1 MSDLNYSINV
11 LSSCPCCGSTDVS
24 FRFKAIEDKTMHSIS
39 CFGCSLQIGYFI
51 TREAAARVWNRRPEP
66 PRVDVGEALDFLV
79 SMAKDPLEHPQH
91 GNTERAAAVIRA
103 ALKQPS
109 GNEALPAQAQGVEYL
124 SKDDQEQAVWQAI
137 QDIKFGNKDD
147 DKMIVANLHKRGF
160 YIAQTTQEERG

>member
-79 SMAKDPLEHPQH
+79 SMAKDQLEHPQH

-103 ALKQPS
+103 ALKQP
-109 GNEALPAQAQGVEYL
+109 AQAQGVDLFEKCPRCNGDGSYGVPD
-124 SKDDQEQAVWQAI
+124 KYGEPIPQQCEHCFAI
-137 QDIKFGNKDD
+137 GY
-147 DKMIVANLHKRGF
+147 VPH
-160 YIAQTTQEERG
+160 IATQTTQEE

>member
-103 ALKQPS
+103 ALKQP
-109 GNEALPAQAQGVEYL
+109 AQAQGVDEFDMEEAL
-124 SKDDQEQAVWQAI
+124 NKAEWAKD
-137 QDIKFGNKDD
+137 
-147 DKMIVANLHKRGF
+147 
-160 YIAQTTQEERG
+160 